1 MFMVSLVKE
10 YKALLKSPVPV
21 VTWAVVTVLV
31 SYAGP
36 FGTFNKMPFQLRL
49 AYWATVVAVS
59 ILLGLAVRLT
69 IRRLMQGYGYW
80 PMSGAIAVAMAVM
93 LSGPLTWFSARVSTG
108 LNHSSPAL
116 PEMFFLVFVV
126 SLGVSAV
133 RRILAGNSVAPEIT
147 PIEPRLMRR
156 IAPPL
161 QGRLIRCS
169 VFDHYVLVV
178 TDKGESKLLLRFSD
192 ALDELE
198 GADGL
203 QVHRSHWVATDAVTG
218 HEMEKGRLMLLLED
232 CSRVPVSRNYRG
244 DVEARGLI

>member
-1 MFMVSLVKE
+1 MVSLVKE

-116 PEMFFLVFVV
+116 PEGKRAQ
-126 SLGVSAV
+126 SN
-133 RRILAGNSVAPEIT
+133 R
-147 PIEPRLMRR
+147 
-156 IAPPL
+156 
-161 QGRLIRCS
+161 
-169 VFDHYVLVV
+169 
-178 TDKGESKLLLRFSD
+178 
-192 ALDELE
+192 
-198 GADGL
+198 
-203 QVHRSHWVATDAVTG
+203 
-218 HEMEKGRLMLLLED
+218 
-232 CSRVPVSRNYRG
+232 SRN
-244 DVEARGLI
+244 I